1 MHSVV
6 FEYILIA
13 LFWAIQLGI
22 TVAAAFVLGAVI
34 RGVEQLIRKKKVK
47 LFPRA
52 LIALVLIVAM
62 LAALTVNPPVICPEE
77 YRDAFGEEEQQAV
90 QAVSRGLY
98 SSFVPLVP
106 GWVQITDV
114 DGYTLDGQREWEAD
128 FTVHYL
134 WFGTVGLEYDS
145 RDGYNITRPLLGG

>member
-1 MHSVV
+1 MHW
-6 FEYILIA
+6 FENILIA
-13 LFWAIQLGI
+13 LFWVIQIGI
-22 TVAAAFVLGAVI
+22 TVVI
-34 RGVEQLIRKKKVK
+34 ALITGGIIQAIEQLIRKKKVK

-52 LIALVLIVAM
+52 LVMLVLIVAI

-77 YRDAFGEEEQQAV
+77 YRDDFGEEEQQAV

-128 FTVHYL
+128 FIVHYL

-145 RDGYNITRPLLGG
+145 RDGYNVTKPLSGW